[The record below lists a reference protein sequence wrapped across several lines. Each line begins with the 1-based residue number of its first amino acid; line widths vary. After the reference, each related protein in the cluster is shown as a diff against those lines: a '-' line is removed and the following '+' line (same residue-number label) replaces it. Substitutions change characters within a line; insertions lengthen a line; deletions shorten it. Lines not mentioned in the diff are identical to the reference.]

1 MKRIISKAAGPFPLP
16 AFGLLKAFFIVGLL
30 LAQSASAVAFG
41 PKREFVKTIN
51 REFGTTAKGTT
62 ALYNKYGVVK
72 VKTWGNNSV
81 KIDITITVNTESQ
94 RDADAMFDRIQ
105 VNFTSTSGYIK
116 AETMVNQDNWWP
128 KTTNACQ
135 DFKINYEVYM
145 PASNQLDL
153 KNKYGNSFV
162 TDLKGKLSAEIKYGD
177 LRAEVIDNDV
187 DLYLSYGKAYMTKVN
202 NVNGQVSY
210 GELHLTEARD
220 LQLDTKYSDINVER
234 AANLRITSKYDDFQ
248 LGTVEDL
255 RLQTKYADVK
265 VKNVRSAYLTTQYTD
280 LKIGSLTDVL
290 DADQSYGGLKVEML
304 GKNASEVSLVGKYTD
319 FNIALDRGAPF
330 RFDLESRHADLKVP
344 NGATIRQRE
353 DGSNR
358 RVVKG
363 YVGDANAKGMVK
375 ARMDYGNFVLR

>member
-177 LRAEVIDNDV
+177 LRTEVIDNDV

-353 DGSNR
+353 DGSNH

-363 YVGDANAKGMVK
+363 YEGDANAKGMVK